1 MKTILII
8 VMTFSSLSAMTQ
20 ERKRD
25 IKMSERSER
34 IDNLKDFSPEEMATI
49 KSKKLALQLDLDDAQ
64 QQQIKMLFLEQ
75 SKLRGNRMEQ
85 RQKQMENAKNNNISK
100 EERFKILNNSL
111 DDKLDI
117 RNKIKDILTQEQYEK
132 WLETNR
138 MMGKKKS
145 MTRMPREKNQIPN
158 N

>member
-1 MKTILII
+1 MWGE
-8 VMTFSSLSAMTQ
+8 S
-20 ERKRD
+20 
-25 IKMSERSER
+25 
-34 IDNLKDFSPEEMATI
+34 TI
-49 KSKKLALQLDLDDAQ
+49 K
-64 QQQIKMLFLEQ
+64 
-75 SKLRGNRMEQ
+75 
-85 RQKQMENAKNNNISK
+85 
-100 EERFKILNNSL
+100 
-111 DDKLDI
+111 

>member
-1 MKTILII
+1 M
-8 VMTFSSLSAMTQ
+8 
-20 ERKRD
+20 
-25 IKMSERSER
+25 
-34 IDNLKDFSPEEMATI
+34 
-49 KSKKLALQLDLDDAQ
+49 ALQLDLNDAQ

-75 SKLRGNRMEQ
+75 SILRGNRMEQ
-85 RQKQMENAKNNNISK
+85 RKKQMENAKNNNIAK